1 MAAESPGAAVATQR
15 AEPPPRLAFVGPW
28 GRLRLLC
35 GPALARSAAQ
45 LAFAALALAAMA
57 RCGVALGAPAAPVR
71 GVLQLV
77 LLIVLYPVLSS
88 SRVTK
93 ALAAVALGRP
103 GAPPPL
109 PAASR
114 LRFDLRPLGDAAAA
128 ERCAELLASGA
139 FPGAGCA
146 PEALRALARAGAVP
160 PGTLLLEVFASPKPA
175 AASGNKAA
183 APQTPGGP
191 SPHRLLA
198 LVLARVV
205 PRVSAAP
212 LLGGLATHP
221 LLPGGEFD
229 AALLEVPLTGW
240 PAVFVTH
247 EVKPRDAAAI
257 TTAAV
262 RHLLSRLGLAAAVLP
277 PPAGGAVAPFA
288 SAAMAAAGAHAVPP
302 ALGAPDDTFVLTVP
316 PALRG
321 CGSLDAFAANA
332 LRRSLRRDLRA
343 KRRRFALA
351 GGTVAVVPS
360 AEVFRDD
367 TLASL
372 LLGAD
377 AAAGTAEPQ
386 LALAL
391 AALARDDAAS
401 LEARPPDALLAGAQG
416 GALPG
421 ALAAA
426 LLRAEPR
433 CCWAL
438 VARAPG
444 GAPAAA
450 ALLLRDAA
458 TKRLCI
464 RRVTMQQPLART
476 SGASAALL
484 RGALELA
491 LVLGVDAVDLGPGA
505 AGGAKTRLGAVA
517 MPRTPLLLFA
527 DDRLAAA
534 APAPGALYGGLL
546 REARDA
552 LQAGPPAAETT
563 MVPGGG
569 KRAQRR
575 ARRRMLRLGA
585 AAERARD
592 AARLAD
598 AAGAEVD
605 GDAVSALDA
614 CSDGGDASSSAF
626 SSAMSA

>member
-1 MAAESPGAAVATQR
+1 MAAESPGAALATQR
-15 AEPPPRLAFVGPW
+15 AEPRLAFVGPW

-45 LAFAALALAAMA
+45 LAFAALALAVMA

-77 LLIVLYPVLSS
+77 LLIVLYPVLTS

-103 GAPPPL
+103 GAPLPL

-128 ERCAELLASGA
+128 ERAAELLASGA

-160 PGTLLLEVFASPKPA
+160 PGTLLLEVFASPKPVS
-175 AASGNKAA
+175 AASVNKAA
-183 APQTPGGP
+183 APQPPGGP

-212 LLGGLATHP
+212 LLGALATHP
-221 LLPGGEFD
+221 LLPGSEFD
-229 AALLEVPLTGW
+229 AVLLEVPLTGW

-302 ALGAPDDTFVLTVP
+302 ALGAPDDTYVLTVP

-321 CGSLDAFAANA
+321 CGSLDAFAAGA
-332 LRRSLRRDLRA
+332 LRRDLRRDLRA
-343 KRRRFALA
+343 KRRRFAAA
-351 GGTVAVVPS
+351 GGAVAVVPP
-360 AEVFRDD
+360 AEVFRDA

-377 AAAGTAEPQ
+377 ATSGTAEPQ

-391 AALARDDAAS
+391 AALARDDRS
-401 LEARPPDALLAGAQG
+401 GHEARPPDALLAGASG

-450 ALLLRDAA
+450 ALLIRDAA
-458 TKRLCI
+458 TRRLCI
-464 RRVTMQQPLART
+464 RRFTLQQPLARA

-505 AGGAKTRLGAVA
+505 AGGAKARLGAVA
-517 MPRTPLLLFA
+517 MPRTPMLLFA

-534 APAPGALYGGLL
+534 APPPGALYGGLL

-552 LQAGPPAAETT
+552 LQAGPPATV
-563 MVPGGG
+563 VPGGG

-575 ARRRMLRLGA
+575 ATRRMLRLGA
-585 AAERARD
+585 AAERARV

-605 GDAVSALDA
+605 ADAVSALDA
-614 CSDGGDASSSAF
+614 ASDGGDAASSAF